1 MSSNSLCVMPK
12 PKYETWFMEGKLVKD
27 FHYIEVEDDF
37 SNAEEKIKFYSKNID
52 KSLKIMENAH
62 DYVQQFKNRKLEKLV
77 SILVLDKFFKKS
89 DQSN

>member
-1 MSSNSLCVMPK
+1 MQRK
-12 PKYETWFMEGKLVKD
+12 
-27 FHYIEVEDDF
+27 
-37 SNAEEKIKFYSKNID
+37 KIKFYSKNID
-52 KSLKIMENAH
+52 KSLKIIENAH